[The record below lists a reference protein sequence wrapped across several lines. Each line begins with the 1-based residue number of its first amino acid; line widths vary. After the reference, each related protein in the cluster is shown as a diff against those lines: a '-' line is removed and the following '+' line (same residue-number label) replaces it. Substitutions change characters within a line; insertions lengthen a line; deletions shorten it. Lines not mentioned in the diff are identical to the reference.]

1 MARKKQKEWSESELI
16 KTFHLSREDKNM
28 PLLSSWLDTPPAN
41 LSEIETIAFQ
51 ELLDLVGR
59 KGDFWNEESLKMSFI
74 APLLHTFIKFNDTQS
89 RYEGFFDY
97 TIFATVEG
105 IYLQIETDFM
115 LAKGI
120 GDIAETPY
128 FHFQEYKRSKKSPP
142 EPMAQLI
149 EAFLI
154 AQEKNKN
161 GKPLYGLLIVGRIW
175 QFVVMEGK
183 KYGVSTFY
191 DAALKEDLL
200 QIIAVLR
207 KFKIILETTL
217 LPN

>member
-1 MARKKQKEWSESELI
+1 MAKKKKEWSEDELI
-16 KTFHLSREDKNM
+16 LTFGLIRIPHNHL
-28 PLLSSWLDTPPAN
+28 LLDTWLDVEMPKLFPQ
-41 LSEIETIAFQ
+41 EEKDFE
-51 ELLDLVGR
+51 ELLDLANEGA
-59 KGDFWNEESLKMSFI
+59 DFWNEETLKMRFI
-74 APLLHTFIKFNDTQS
+74 SPLLHNFIKLYNKEKGYS
-89 RYEGFFDY
+89 AFFDKE
-97 TIFATVEG
+97 ISATVEG

-115 LAKGI
+115 LAKGF
-120 GDIAETPY
+120 GDIAQTPY

-161 GKPLYGLLIVGRIW
+161 GKPLYGLTIVGRSW

-183 KYGVSTFY
+183 KYSISSLYDSTV
-191 DAALKEDLL
+191 KEDLL

-207 KFKIILETTL
+207 KFKVILETTL
-217 LPN
+217 LD